1 MTNIELKQALYE
13 VFKRHR
19 SSMTSTF
26 KDGLNQYYISP
37 DPDAYINRIKYYVGL
52 FDNGQGDERYTDFIN
67 DVKIVLNQNEKSVVS
82 EQPENE
88 KVVIDKTSEVEDI
101 KSNSEAKKVDV
112 KQVNA
117 QSEQQSKTNLKSEKT
132 SVKVKTEP
140 KKTVFDVSDNEIKLT
155 KAKPKPDNSQ
165 RVVMRSKRTGKHNI
179 IDMTTKMIRLNLSNG
194 LITLLDEHISEAAKS
209 YLLSSGV
216 LSEEEALHFSQYNS
230 TSTYRDHDFQ
240 LTRNDIFTIL
250 VLLGLTH
257 LNVDIKDEAVEE
269 LFDYN
274 DVKYDFYQQLVN
286 SNLVELDVQSRVRQ
300 LQQKLEKS
308 VNQNERI
315 ETMLGFLL
323 LERANVPKNQ
333 NREKIKQVL
342 DTSSVMNQAPDS
354 FSVLDGIVG
363 SKLSSIKDYKR
374 ARGE

>member
-37 DPDAYINRIKYYVGL
+37 DPDAYINRIKYYVEL
-52 FDNGQGDERYTDFIN
+52 FDSGKGDARYTNFIN
-67 DVKIVLNQNEKSVVS
+67 DVKSVLSQNNEIS
-82 EQPENE
+82 EQSSDATNESTTSDKQIPES
-88 KVVIDKTSEVEDI
+88 K
-101 KSNSEAKKVDV
+101 KSDV
-112 KQVNA
+112 KQSDVKFESKSKVI
-117 QSEQQSKTNLKSEKT
+117 SESEKKP
-132 SVKVKTEP
+132 VKVKTEP
-140 KKTVFDVSDNEIKLT
+140 KTTVFDVSDSDIKVS
-155 KAKPKPDNSQ
+155 KAKPKPDQSQ
-165 RVVMRSKRTGKHNI
+165 QVVVRSKRTGKHNI
-179 IDMTTKMIRLNLSNG
+179 IDITTKLIRLNLSNG
-194 LITLLDEHISEAAKS
+194 LITLLDEYIGEAAKS

-216 LSEEEALHFSQYNS
+216 LSEQEALHFSQHNS
-230 TSTYRDHDFQ
+230 SSTYRDHDFQ

-257 LNVDIKDEAVEE
+257 LNVDVKDEAIEE

-333 NREKIKQVL
+333 NREKIKQAL